1 MATTARA
8 DQLREASNPLF
19 NDRKLRLGT
28 FSSNLSHGCA
38 ISTIDGVLEADW
50 PSTLALARLA
60 DEMEFEALV
69 PVGRW
74 KGFGGVTNFNGAGFE
89 SFTWASAISASTRYS
104 SIFATWHVPT
114 MHPVLAAKQGAT
126 IDHVSGG
133 RFTLNIVTGWF
144 RPEIEMFGA
153 PQMDHAV
160 RYDCAE
166 EWLEIIKRLWTE
178 DEEFDYEG
186 RFYKVAGARLAP
198 RPVQRPHPVIMN
210 AGGSE
215 RGRHYAAKLCDVVF
229 IVLDSHDPDEIR
241 AKVDSYR
248 RLAKEEYGREL
259 LVWSYGYVVQG
270 DTDRDAQ
277 AYWDYYVNQMGDWE
291 AATTLVTMLGIN
303 AQTIPEDRL
312 AGMKQHFIAG
322 WGGYPLIGRSETVVD
337 HLSMLV
343 DAGFDGVLLSWPR
356 YLEDMQR
363 FQQETY
369 PLLVQAG
376 LR

>member
-89 SFTWASAISASTRYS
+89 SFTWASAISATTRYS
-104 SIFATWHVPT
+104 SIFATSHVPT

-153 PQMDHAV
+153 SQMDHAV

-186 RFYKVAGARLAP
+186 RFYKVTGARLAP

-210 AGGSE
+210 AGGSD

-270 DTDRDAQ
+270 DTDRDAH

-322 WGGYPLIGRSETVVD
+322 WGGYPLIGRSATVVD

>member
-1 MATTARA
+1 
-8 DQLREASNPLF
+8 
-19 NDRKLRLGT
+19 
-28 FSSNLSHGCA
+28 
-38 ISTIDGVLEADW
+38 
-50 PSTLALARLA
+50 
-60 DEMEFEALV
+60 
-69 PVGRW
+69 
-74 KGFGGVTNFNGAGFE
+74 
-89 SFTWASAISASTRYS
+89 
-104 SIFATWHVPT
+104 T

-126 IDHVSGG
+126 IDHVSDG

-186 RFYKVAGARLAP
+186 RFYKVTGARLAP
-198 RPVQRPHPVIMN
+198 RPVQRPYPVVMN

-215 RGRHYAAKLCDVVF
+215 RGRHYAAKHCDVAF
-229 IVLDSHDPDEIR
+229 IVLDTHEPDEIR
-241 AKVDSYR
+241 AKIDGYR
-248 RLAKEEYGREL
+248 RLAREEYGREL
-259 LVWSYGYVVQG
+259 LVWTNAYVVQG
-270 DTDRDAQ
+270 DTDREAQ
-277 AYWDYYVNQMGDWE
+277 AYWDYYVNQKGDWE
-291 AATTLVTMLGIN
+291 AATTLITMLGIN

-312 AGMKQHFIAG
+312 QGMKQHFIAG
-322 WGGYPLIGRSETVVD
+322 WGGYPLIGHNETVVD
-337 HLSMLV
+337 QLSMLV
-343 DAGFDGVLLSWPR
+343 DAGFDGVVLSWAR
-356 YLEDMQR
+356 YVEDMQR

>member
-104 SIFATWHVPT
+104 SIFATSHVPT

-356 YLEDMQR
+356 YLEDMRR

>member
-19 NDRKLRLGT
+19 NDRRLRLGT

-50 PSTLALARLA
+50 SSTLALARMA
-60 DEMEFEALV
+60 DEMQFEALV

-104 SIFATWHVPT
+104 SIFATSHVPT

-186 RFYKVAGARLAP
+186 RFYKVTDARLAP
-198 RPVQRPHPVIMN
+198 RPVQRPYPVVMN

-215 RGRHYAAKLCDVVF
+215 RGRHYAAKHCDVAF
-229 IVLDSHDPDEIR
+229 IVLDTHEPDEIR
-241 AKVDSYR
+241 AKIDGYR
-248 RLAKEEYGREL
+248 RLAREEYGREL
-259 LVWSYGYVVQG
+259 LVWTNAYVVQG
-270 DTDRDAQ
+270 DTDREAQ
-277 AYWDYYVNQMGDWE
+277 AYWDYYVNQKGDWE
-291 AATTLVTMLGIN
+291 AATTLITMLGIN

-312 AGMKQHFIAG
+312 QGMKQHFIAG
-322 WGGYPLIGRSETVVD
+322 WGGYPLIGRNETVVD
-337 HLSMLV
+337 QLSMLV
-343 DAGFDGVLLSWPR
+343 DAGFDGVVLSWAR
-356 YLEDMQR
+356 YIEDMQR